1 MTDQTQV
8 ELAITKDN
16 AQVLGVSAIGD
27 TEIAPTVNV
36 IDRSFGSVAPE
47 PFPDIFGNQEW
58 TMSSCSP
65 TWSIIKNKDLY
76 MKSKPEQRVFFKKEP
91 GHDFDNYSMY
101 YMPDKKA
108 KGKDAPE
115 PIRLLEIIFSPDR
128 KRARIYDARFK
139 ATNKTI
145 YQIGEIHDETQC
157 IGLCRP
163 RSAEVFGP
171 NGDLRFQFK
180 DTTNCC
186 KCYTTCCTYGCCLM
200 RSGSITSDV
209 FKSQGEVSGANI
221 CVCLGNYN
229 IKVPQ
234 GQYSPEELALLSFA
248 FEYWLIRDI
257 DQVNDIVGL
266 MKKING
272 QCSE

>member
-1 MTDQTQV
+1 MTDQNQV
-8 ELAITKDN
+8 ELAIDKDN
-16 AQVLGVSAIGD
+16 VTQLGVTAVGGD
-27 TEIAPTVNV
+27 SVEAPTVNV
-36 IDRSFGSVAPE
+36 IDRNFGAVAPE

-65 TWSIIKNKDLY
+65 TWSVLKKKDLY
-76 MKSKPEQRVFFKKEP
+76 MKSKPDQRIFFQKEP

-108 KGKDAPE
+108 KGKDAE

-163 RSAEVFGP
+163 RTADVFGP
-171 NGDLRFQFK
+171 NGDLRFHFK

-186 KCYTTCCTYGCCLM
+186 KCYTTCITYGCCLM
-200 RSGSITSDV
+200 RSGTINSDV
-209 FKSQGEVSGANI
+209 FKSQGEVSGSNI
-221 CVCLGNYN
+221 CICCGNYS
-229 IKVPQ
+229 IKVPE

-257 DQVNDIVGL
+257 DQINDIIGL
-266 MKKING
+266 LKKVNG
-272 QCSE
+272 QCGE